1 MEIRFCPSIH
11 DIGEAAWNG
20 LAESDYP
27 FTRFAFLAALEDSE
41 CCTRES
47 GWQSYHISLWDKDT
61 LIAAMPLYLKNHSYG
76 EYVFDWSWAD
86 AYQQHNLD
94 YYPKLITCI
103 PFTPASGP
111 RLLSNRPK
119 EDVLPI
125 LVNGI
130 LEEAKRLNCSSWHCL
145 FPLEETREL
154 LSKENINPRL
164 GSQFHWFNRG
174 YKTFDDFLNSFSS
187 RKRKNLRK
195 ERKRVEEQ
203 GITLK
208 ILTGDDI
215 SKEDWDLFYLLYHRT
230 YFKRSGRQGYLNER
244 FFKVLAKNLSAQL
257 VMVIAEKDEENIAA
271 ALCFRDSDTLYGRYW
286 GCREE
291 FDFLHFETCYYQG
304 IEYCI
309 REGLQRFD
317 PGAQGEH
324 KIQRGFEP
332 VETWSN
338 HWIANEEFRHA
349 INNFLIREEQGV
361 RNYIADAKAYL
372 PFKRE

>member
-11 DIGEAAWNG
+11 DIGEAAWNALG
-20 LAESDYP
+20 DSHYP

-47 GWQSYHISLWDKDT
+47 GWQSYHVTLWDQDE

-103 PFTPASGP
+103 PFTPATGP
-111 RLLSNRPK
+111 RLLSKAPQ
-119 EDVLPI
+119 EDTLPI
-125 LVNGI
+125 LVEAI
-130 LEEAKRLNCSSWHCL
+130 LNEAKRLNCSSWHCL
-145 FPLEETREL
+145 FPSENTREGL
-154 LSKENINPRL
+154 TAQGISPRL
-164 GSQFHWFNRG
+164 GSQFHWFNRD
-174 YKTFDDFLNSFSS
+174 YQNFDEFLATFAS

-203 GITLK
+203 GIRLNV
-208 ILTGDDI
+208 LTGVEI
-215 SKEDWDLFYLLYHRT
+215 SKSDWDLFYLLYHRT

-244 FFKVLAKNLSAQL
+244 FFQALAQTLAEQL
-257 VMVIAEKDEENIAA
+257 VMIVAEKNGENIAA
-271 ALCFRDSDTLYGRYW
+271 ALCFRDNDTLYGRYW

-338 HWIANEEFRHA
+338 HWIANEEFRQA
-349 INNFLIREEQGV
+349 IDNFLVREQQGV
-361 RNYIADAKAYL
+361 RNYIADAKTYL
-372 PFKRE
+372 PFKCE